1 MRERLLT
8 LFANWGYCGALLL
21 WLCWACPIMAQETS
35 LQDNKEQKE
44 LKKKIADKRRV
55 AFQKMQLATYM
66 IDTYYVDSVDITQLA
81 DVAIRG
87 MLKEL
92 DPHSTY
98 SSPEE
103 VELFNESM
111 QGGFE
116 GIGVQFNM
124 LDDTLFVVQP
134 VANGP
139 SEKVGIRPGDRIVSV
154 ENTVIAGINMPVSKI
169 TKLLKGPKGTSVN
182 LGIVRRKTPG
192 ILSFRVTRDKI
203 PVYSINSTYMAA
215 PKVGYIKLEQ
225 FGANSYNEF
234 KEALKHLEKEGM
246 ESLVLDLRGNG
257 GGYLQIATKIIDEI
271 LPASKMIVYTQGRNQ
286 PYQEFITHGSGRF
299 EKGRVVV
306 LIDSFS
312 ASASEIVSGALQDW
326 DRGVLVGRRSFGKG
340 LVQRPIYMPDRSM
353 IRLTV
358 ARYYTPS
365 GRCIQRPYTSREEYA
380 DDLHHRVESGELQHA
395 DSIHFVDSLRYHT
408 KGGRVV
414 YGGGGI
420 MPDVFV
426 PADTTTEF
434 FRQLAAHGL
443 ILETTGRFV
452 DDKRKELKSQF
463 VDVDSFLTH
472 FDVYQELLPL
482 LCKKAI
488 EEGITPPSKEKMSD
502 YILLQLSA
510 LVARDLWDMNAYYF
524 IMNKN
529 DSVYKEALKI
539 IQSDRYL
546 TILKPN

>member
-8 LFANWGYCGALLL
+8 ILVKMGYYCALLL
-21 WLCWACPIMAQETS
+21 WLSCVCPLMVQKAGAQN
-35 LQDNKEQKE
+35 NKAQKE
-44 LKKKIADKRRV
+44 LKKQIAEKRKL

-66 IDTYYVDSVDITQLA
+66 IDAYYVDSVDVGQLT
-81 DVAIRG
+81 DDAIRG
-87 MLKEL
+87 MLKDL

-98 SSPEE
+98 STPEE
-103 VELFNESM
+103 VKLFNESM

-169 TKLLKGPKGTSVN
+169 TKLLKGPKGTSVK

-192 ILSFRVTRDKI
+192 VLLFQVTRDKI

-215 PKVGYIKLEQ
+215 PKIGYIKLEQ
-225 FGANSYNEF
+225 FGANSYDEF
-234 KEALKHLEKEGM
+234 KEALKHLHKKGM
-246 ESLVLDLRGNG
+246 KSLILDLRGNG
-257 GGYLQIATKIIDEI
+257 GGYLQIATKIIDEF
-271 LPASKMIVYTQGRNQ
+271 LPEKKMIVYTQGRHQ
-286 PYQEFITHGSGRF
+286 PYHEFVTDGAGHF

-340 LVQRPIYMPDRSM
+340 LVQRPIYMPDHSM

-365 GRCIQRPYTSREEYA
+365 GRCIQRPYTSREAYA
-380 DDLHHRVESGELQHA
+380 DDLHHRIESGELQHA
-395 DSIHFVDSLRYHT
+395 DSVHFVDSLRYLT
-408 KGGRVV
+408 KGRRVV

-434 FRQLAAHGL
+434 FRQLAARGL

-452 DDKRKELKSQF
+452 DDKRKELKRQF
-463 VDVDSFLTH
+463 ADVESFLTH
-472 FDVYQELLPL
+472 FDVYEELFPL

-488 EEGITPPSKEKMSD
+488 EEGITPPSKEKVSD
-502 YILLQLSA
+502 YIILQLKA

-539 IQSDRYL
+539 IQSDRYS